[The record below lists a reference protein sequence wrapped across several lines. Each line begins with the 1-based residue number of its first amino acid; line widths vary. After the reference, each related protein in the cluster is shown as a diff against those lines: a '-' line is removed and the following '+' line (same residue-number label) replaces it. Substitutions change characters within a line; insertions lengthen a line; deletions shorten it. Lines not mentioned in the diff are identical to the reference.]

1 MNKSFVPFLPP
12 WVETGLQPAFYDAE
26 SGTVLQQTARMYS
39 KVNQLTRHFNEFSA
53 DVTNEVNT
61 FETTVNNEID
71 AFEKNVNDVV
81 DDYIDKFNALHDYVY
96 DYFDNL
102 DVQEEIN
109 NKLDDML
116 EAGTL
121 QEIIDEYLQI
131 KGVLSFDDVAD
142 MVASTNLVD
151 GSTAKT
157 LGFAD
162 LNDGGGSFYK
172 IVEDDSLT
180 ADGKNIISLGHDD
193 LYAVKIN
200 NTINVREFG
209 AVGDGSADDYAAI
222 QYCVDTFPHH
232 TLYFPDGEY
241 KVSSPITVKIGN
253 EYQVNFLLENNAKI
267 GAYGTVAHLMV
278 IGETTGT
285 YNRYSEGNI
294 LTVNGGLFDGTN
306 VSGSLIYTT
315 NMRKQT
321 RLQNINM
328 INVSTIGIE
337 IGRLPDSSSS
347 SDSMIENINI
357 SGSCADDG
365 SIGMK
370 LEGTDNDINN
380 IRISGCM
387 TAFYIRGG
395 GNKISTVH
403 ALASIENGTDTE
415 YNKTICFHLP
425 GGGFNDFVNVYA
437 DTFAKAFYL
446 DADGQIIN
454 CNNLMVYWYR
464 NSAGANNTI
473 FYCNKWAYV
482 KVTTG
487 RYEFPAS
494 GSNMIY
500 RMASGIAYNTR
511 RYAKA
516 KGLYKAYG
524 CSYYNTSEDVDLG
537 KDYNLNNEN
546 TNICGTNEG
555 YLTKMTANA
564 VYPLCIASSGAHQF
578 AVTYYGLFMGI
589 LSVQLSDSGAMV
601 IEKSTIIN
609 DASIEDKFYLVS
621 YDAISG
627 DAGRAYTHLGIK
639 STGSDQYHGIALRP
653 LSFSLKNGG
662 ELYNIASTTAV
673 TPDTVVTEI
682 NINPA

>member
-1 MNKSFVPFLPP
+1 MAQIISPFIKYCSTIGVVPSTYEENLTYIECLNFMIKFLND
-12 WVETGLQPAFYDAE
+12 VIIPAFNENDAAFAALK
-26 SGTVLQQTARMYS
+26 VDYS
-39 KVNQLTRHFNEFSA
+39 QFKEDIL
-53 DVTNEVNT
+53 
-61 FETTVNNEID
+61 D
-71 AFEKNVNDVV
+71 AFNTLQNYV
-81 DDYIDKFNALHDYVY
+81 DT
-96 DYFDNL
+96 YFENL

-109 NKLDDML
+109 NKLDAMVED
-116 EAGTL
+116 GTI
-121 QEIIDEYLQI
+121 QEIINAYLRI
-131 KGVLSFDDVAD
+131 KSVLSFDNVAA
-142 MVASTNLVD
+142 MVASTNIVN

-157 LGFAD
+157 LGFAEI
-162 LNDGGGSFYK
+162 NDGGGSFYK
-172 IVEDDSLT
+172 IVEDNTLT
-180 ADGKNIISLGHDD
+180 ADGKNIISIGHDN

-200 NTINVREFG
+200 DTINVKEFG
-209 AVGDGSADDYAAI
+209 AVGDGSTDDYAAI

-232 TLYFPDGEY
+232 TIYFPDGEY

-267 GAYGTVAHLMV
+267 GAYEAVAHLMV
-278 IGETTGT
+278 IGENTGT

-306 VSGSLIYTT
+306 VSGSLICTT

-328 INVSTIGIE
+328 IHVSTIGIE
-337 IGRLPDSSSS
+337 IARLEGSSVS

-403 ALASIENGTDTE
+403 ALASIENGTDAE

-425 GGGFNDFVNVYA
+425 GGGFNDFVNVYS
-437 DTFAKAFYL
+437 DTFAKVFYL
-446 DADGQIIN
+446 DADGQIVN
-454 CNNLMVYWYR
+454 CSNLMAYWYR

-473 FYCNKWAYV
+473 FYCNKWALV

-494 GSNMIY
+494 GDNMIY

-524 CSYYNTSEDVDLG
+524 CSYYNTSSDIDLG

-546 TNICGTNEG
+546 TNICGTTEG

-564 VYPLCIASSGAHQF
+564 VYPLCIASSGTHQF
-578 AVTYYGLFMGI
+578 AVTYYGLLVGI

-601 IEKSTIIN
+601 IEKSTMIN
-609 DASIEDKFYLVS
+609 DASIQGKLYLVS

-627 DAGRAYTHLGIK
+627 DAGRAYTHIGIK

-653 LSFSLKNGG
+653 LSYSLKNGG

-673 TPDTVVTEI
+673 TPSTVVTEI